1 MKTIQLILAVLILFT
16 GLESCKKSEV
26 SSEPLASLNVIT
38 AVISGGNVKLNT
50 NVRDSAKA
58 YNAKV
63 FGIVPGKEIK
73 LFRTS
78 NPAVNYYKETPITEN
93 GGLYSV
99 FLAGQ
104 GSTLEPIFK
113 KESIPAFYK
122 DSIFGVRI
130 VNLSPNSTPVN
141 VTLASAPATN
151 VFNNVTYRQI
161 TDFSTFPLRSILA
174 GNTEKLKTVNFQ
186 IRNAAGTLL
195 ASYQLPVNANSN
207 YPGISINLQRFKN
220 ISIVIKGLMGTTTG
234 PDAFGVFPVV
244 TTY

>member
-1 MKTIQLILAVLILFT
+1 MSNLIKLSLAVLVLLA
-16 GLESCKKSEV
+16 GLGSCKKSEV
-26 SSEPLASLNVIT
+26 KAEPLASLNVIA
-38 AVISGGNVKLNT
+38 AVIGGGNVKLNT

-73 LFRTS
+73 LYRVS
-78 NPAVNYYKETPITEN
+78 NPTVNYYKETPVTEN

-104 GSTLEPIFK
+104 GSAFEPIFK

-122 DSIFGVRI
+122 DSIIGVRI
-130 VNLSPNSTPVN
+130 VNLSPNSTALN
-141 VTLASAPATN
+141 VTRASATSTN
-151 VFNNVTYRQI
+151 AFAGVTYKQI
-161 TDFSTFPLRSILA
+161 TDFVTFPL
-174 GNTEKLKTVNFQ
+174 KTVIPTGSVSFQ

-195 ASYQLPVNANSN
+195 ATYTLPTSANSN
-207 YPGISINLQRFKN
+207 YPGISIALQRFKN